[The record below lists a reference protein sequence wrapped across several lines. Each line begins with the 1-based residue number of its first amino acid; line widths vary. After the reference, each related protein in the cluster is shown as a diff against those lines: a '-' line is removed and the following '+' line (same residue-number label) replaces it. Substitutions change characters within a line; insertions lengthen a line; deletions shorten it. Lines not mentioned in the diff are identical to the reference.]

1 MLGTAFPASRVL
13 VVEQPG
19 PWGRPGLSA
28 SHFDPAVAREL
39 QRRTDPAGIR
49 LLAIRH
55 PGRTAAQARRLW
67 WFADCRP
74 GREALRAGSFDAD
87 AELLDVPFDA
97 DADADAD
104 AEADGPTS
112 AAVGEPDAAPLILVC
127 THGKHDA
134 CCALRGRP
142 VAAAL
147 DACRPGRVW
156 ECSHI
161 GGDRFAANVL
171 VLSAGLVYGQVP
183 AAAAPEFMDA
193 LDADEVVGGLLRGR
207 IGMPPVAQAALAFA
221 YEHLALR
228 ARNALAIESVDGPQ
242 DGVARVTVRGPHGRH
257 VVQVR
262 IEVVYADGLTC
273 AQSGPGRF
281 ARYRPI
287 SVTAA

>member
-1 MLGTAFPASRVL
+1 VSVHTRGVVLVGSSEGDLRTAADQLREMRPSPGGITLQTPAEFDAQDPASRL
-13 VVEQPG
+13 VIWV
-19 PWGRPGLSA
+19 
-28 SHFDPAVAREL
+28 
-39 QRRTDPAGIR
+39 
-49 LLAIRH
+49 
-55 PGRTAAQARRLW
+55 
-67 WFADCRP
+67 
-74 GREALRAGSFDAD
+74 
-87 AELLDVPFDA
+87 DA
-97 DADADAD
+97 DADADASAD
-104 AEADGPTS
+104 ADADGS
-112 AAVGEPDAAPLILVC
+112 SLAAVGEPDPAPLILVC

-161 GGDRFAANVL
+161 GGDRFAANAL
-171 VLSAGLVYGQVP
+171 VLPAGLVYGQVP

-242 DGVARVTVRGPHGRH
+242 DGVARVTVRGPHARH

-262 IEVVYADGLTC
+262 IELVYADGLTC

-281 ARYRPI
+281 TRYRPI